1 MKFTLENQVKTAL
14 AMLLVICLFDMPYG
28 YYQLLRF
35 VSVVGFAILAYFE
48 YERKIIPLVILY
60 VALAFLFQPLQK
72 VALGREIWMAVDL
85 VVATGLVI
93 SIFIRRKG

>member
-35 VSVVGFAILAYFE
+35 VAVVGFAILAYFE